1 MVIQA
6 RLQSFPR
13 IYMCLCHLCQK
24 WHKWHNVVNV
34 YNSARKC
41 VNATITIEE
50 HAFRYEVDF
59 PETIISVS
67 IQFQRLRI

>member
-34 YNSARKC
+34 NNSAKKC
-41 VNATITIEE
+41 ANALKIGIYANSWMYIPNIELE
-50 HAFRYEVDF
+50 FEY
-59 PETIISVS
+59 
-67 IQFQRLRI
+67 L